1 MPHTR
6 NIKDCKPAITVGF
19 FFLHFQGT
27 CIQVKHK
34 RFVLYEDRGGIAE
47 ASYRDEDEN
56 DFTFVIFERL
66 RTTGGVA
73 VIDGVS
79 YSSI

>member
-1 MPHTR
+1 M
-6 NIKDCKPAITVGF
+6 
-19 FFLHFQGT
+19 HFQGT